1 MGRRDGSSSAW
12 MSASVAVLVA
22 GGALVALS
30 HHGAVYRDRY
40 RSLED
45 CRRDWGTHARD
56 CEQTSTHGGGT
67 HVYGPRYERGYR
79 PQTLAKN
86 LSTGETQ
93 VSRAG
98 FGHSGARFGSG
109 G

>member
-1 MGRRDGSSSAW
+1 MARRDGSFGSW
-12 MSASVAVLVA
+12 MSTGVAVVLV
-22 GGALVALS
+22 GGAVVALS

-45 CRRDWGTHARD
+45 CRRDWGTHGRD

-67 HVYGPRYERGYR
+67 YVYGPRYERGHR
-79 PQTLAKN
+79 PQTLARE
-86 LSTGETQ
+86 LSTGETL
-93 VSRAG
+93 VTRAG